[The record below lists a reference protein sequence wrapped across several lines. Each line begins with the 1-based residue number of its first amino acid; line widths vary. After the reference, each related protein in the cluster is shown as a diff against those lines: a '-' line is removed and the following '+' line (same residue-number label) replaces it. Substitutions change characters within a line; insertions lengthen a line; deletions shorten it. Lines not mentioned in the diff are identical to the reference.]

1 MVKYSYEKLGG
12 MDMIGYVIAFILLLA
27 VGILCFFQP
36 KLVWIIAESWKGNAD
51 EPSDVYVSLTKAV
64 GIGMICTS
72 VVCLL
77 LILSMEF
84 M

>member
-1 MVKYSYEKLGG
+1 
-12 MDMIGYVIAFILLLA
+12 MDMIGYAIAFILLIA
-27 VGILCFFQP
+27 VGVMFFLQP

-51 EPSDVYVSLTKAV
+51 EPSDIYVSFTKAV
-64 GIGMICTS
+64 GIGMICLS

-77 LILSMEF
+77 WILSMAF